1 MIISVES
8 NATGSSWVL
17 KQNFQRPSFFSVLY
31 KVFLGEV
38 TQLFPHVAENEG
50 CREVIS
56 MYD

>member
-38 TQLFPHVAENEG
+38 TQLFPHVAPG
-50 CREVIS
+50 CRK
-56 MYD
+56 